1 MDTLIAASDRTR
13 AGCVL
18 KIKSTGAAP
27 SGAPQGPHLSSSLCL
42 IHSPSQPLVASRSL
56 CLVKGETFDTQVY
69 TTL

>member
-18 KIKSTGAAP
+18 RIKPTGAAP

-42 IHSPSQPLVASRSL
+42 IHSPSQSLVASQSV
-56 CLVKGETFDTQVY
+56 CLAKGETFDTQVY
-69 TTL
+69 ITL